1 MLSYFVHVN
10 FLYYIRIAMRF
21 LFIVCK
27 AYEISLHFR
36 DYTVLR
42 HVILVFFFL
51 NVCDMIYTM
60 YIYLCNNPI
69 FSNLYQEFF
78 I

>member
-1 MLSYFVHVN
+1 
-10 FLYYIRIAMRF
+10 MRF